1 MENANELRHLLVADK
16 REDYDFNAYIKSNEV
31 TEDFVMDRYRMYD
44 VYETRLGLSKNV
56 THEHYEGLEE
66 AVSALKTTHFA
77 KVRLLEFEFYE
88 ESAVVFTDESGR
100 FLLGCIFLPRMI
112 D

>member
-1 MENANELRHLLVADK
+1 MENANELRHLLLADK
-16 REDYDFNAYIKSNEV
+16 REDYDFTTYIKSNEAA
-31 TEDFVMDRYRMYD
+31 EDFVMDRYHMYD
-44 VYETRLGLSKNV
+44 IYETRLRISKTI
-56 THEHYEGLEE
+56 THGHYEGLEE
-66 AVSALKTTHFA
+66 VVAALKTTHFA
-77 KVRLLEFEFYE
+77 KVRLLDFEFYE

>member
-1 MENANELRHLLVADK
+1 MENANELRRLLVADK
-16 REDYDFNAYIKSNEV
+16 REDYDFTTYIKSNEAAV
-31 TEDFVMDRYRMYD
+31 DFVMDRYRMYD
-44 VYETRLGLSKNV
+44 VYETRLGLSKTV

-88 ESAVVFTDESGR
+88 EIAVAFTDESGR
-100 FLLGCIFLPRMI
+100 FLLGCIFLPRMT

>member
-1 MENANELRHLLVADK
+1 MENANELRHLLSADK
-16 REDYDFNAYIKSNEV
+16 REDYDFTTYIKSNEAAV
-31 TEDFVMDRYRMYD
+31 DFVTDRYHMYNTYD
-44 VYETRLGLSKNV
+44 TRLEISKTV

-66 AVSALKTTHFA
+66 VVAALETTHFA
-77 KVRLLEFEFYE
+77 KVRLLKFEFYE
-88 ESAVVFTDESGR
+88 EIAVVFTDESGR